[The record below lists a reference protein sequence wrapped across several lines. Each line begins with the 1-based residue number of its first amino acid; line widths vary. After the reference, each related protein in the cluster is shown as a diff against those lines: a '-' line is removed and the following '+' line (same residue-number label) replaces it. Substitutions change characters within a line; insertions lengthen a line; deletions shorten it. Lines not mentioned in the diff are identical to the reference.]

1 MNTEQKVILG
11 VVLFVAAVAAATHY
25 IPKRE
30 GVEITPETIK
40 LGLNRPVLWIYVND
54 SEVNS
59 RNWADFGSRE
69 SRVLNI
75 PILNLF
81 YKTIVEANGDMYRIE
96 VIGGLGHAAQLLGG
110 FSSLPI
116 SMQNPKMRI
125 TEPEEDYLR
134 SAILAK
140 YGGLWLSPS
149 VVCLQGFGKLPDDRI
164 VAFGQDS
171 VPMFGSAIPGFRA
184 LWVPKANDPMMM
196 EWERRCR
203 ERLEGQLG
211 GRQVRGD
218 AKSDWIE
225 LIQSPFGKGRVE
237 VRTRSELSRDPKTNK
252 VLELEDILAAGSEG
266 RLHFGIPDC
275 AIYLVV
281 PFQDLLDRRHFG
293 WILRLS
299 EEQVMESDLVIRYI
313 LERYPK
319 KDIVSSIKIK

>member
-1 MNTEQKVILG
+1 MNMEQKVVLG
-11 VVLFVAAVAAATHY
+11 VVLFVAAVAAASHY

-30 GVEITPETIK
+30 GVEITPEMLK
-40 LGLNRPVLWIYVND
+40 MGLNKPVLWIYVND

-81 YKTIVEANGDMYRIE
+81 YKTIVEANGDVYRIE
-96 VIGGLGHAAQLLGG
+96 VIGGLAHAAQLLGG

-134 SAILAK
+134 AAILTK

-149 VVCLQGFGKLPDDRI
+149 VISLRGFGKLPDDRI
-164 VAFGQDS
+164 VGFGQDS
-171 VPMFGSAIPGFRA
+171 VPMFGSSVPGFRA
-184 LWVPKANDPMMM
+184 LWVPKAQDPLFV

-218 AKSDWIE
+218 AKSDWVE
-225 LIQSPFGKGRVE
+225 LTQSSVGKGRCE
-237 VRTRSELSRDPKTNK
+237 VRTRAELSRDPKTNK
-252 VLELEDILAAGSEG
+252 VLELEDLFAAGTEG
-266 RLHFGIPDC
+266 RLPFRIPDC
-275 AIYLVV
+275 AVYLVV
-281 PFQDLLDRRHFG
+281 PFQDLMDRRHFG
-293 WILRLS
+293 WVLRLS
-299 EEQVMESDLVIRYI
+299 EGQIMESDLAIRYI
-313 LERYPK
+313 LDQYPNQHLPL
-319 KDIVSSIKIK
+319 